1 MFSSVIRMAQL
12 GYMIMVVKS
21 VSAIF
26 GEAPISLFK
35 NVNNNKIIN
44 TLIYYTLFAFIILY
58 PIGVALFLM
67 IQGPSG
73 LKKEAVTEKFSSF
86 FQSVSTKRRLNLMV
100 TVNFLLRRAIVG
112 TSIALLNDFYN
123 FQLIICLVTSLL
135 CLLFIGH
142 AMPMQGNMNSV
153 EIMNECFL
161 MLTIYL
167 MHLFC
172 DFVPEEI
179 NRYNIGWYYI
189 YLVFTVF
196 GANMLLIGGQSL
208 LDILGMWKRYWAR
221 RALKKKIAKLLLEKF
236 RKKDAN

>member
-58 PIGVALFLM
+58 PIGVTLFLM

-86 FQSVSTKRRLNLMV
+86 FQSVSTKKRLNLMV

-142 AMPMQGNMNSV
+142 AMPM
-153 EIMNECFL
+153 
-161 MLTIYL
+161 
-167 MHLFC
+167 
-172 DFVPEEI
+172 
-179 NRYNIGWYYI
+179 
-189 YLVFTVF
+189 
-196 GANMLLIGGQSL
+196 
-208 LDILGMWKRYWAR
+208 
-221 RALKKKIAKLLLEKF
+221 
-236 RKKDAN
+236 